1 MTQLTGFKMIRN
13 LLEGNSEQALMLQF
27 QFYFAIILLST
38 AQKLNFSFTDF
49 ISKCDQ
55 IFVKLLLC
63 SDLLKKSL
71 KENSNFCAAKYMQF
85 FKL

>member
-38 AQKLNFSFTDF
+38 AQKFTDF
-49 ISKCDQ
+49 HLQ
-55 IFVKLLLC
+55 ILLVNVT
-63 SDLLKKSL
+63 KSL
-71 KENSNFCAAKYMQF
+71 
-85 FKL
+85 